1 MYLINII
8 TIALGLSMDAF
19 SVSITE
25 GAVAKVIKK
34 RYIILIAFT
43 FGLFQAF
50 MPLIGWGIGNLVFSY
65 IERYNKII
73 GLCILVFLGLKMI
86 YEAIKN
92 KGKKIDQ
99 QLGIKRLLLLAIA
112 TSIDAL
118 AIGFTLDSLRASI
131 FTSILIIGMITFLFS
146 ALGVVIGKYLG
157 LFLKEKA
164 EIFGGII
171 LILVGIKIYAGF

>member
-1 MYLINII
+1 MINII

-50 MPLIGWGIGNLVFSY
+50 MPLIGWGIGNLTFSY

-73 GLCILVFLGLKMI
+73 SLCILVFLGLKMI

-118 AIGFTLDSLRASI
+118 AIGFTLSSLRASI
-131 FTSILIIGMITFLFS
+131 FTSILIIGMTTFLLS